1 MEGFTKAMKQLSRA
15 IFLLSVWTIITIITL
30 IGIGSLYFVFPLL
43 LNEPLY
49 YTIVYAIPYAVIL
62 VLMMIGNRMVKD
74 IQKSITFV
82 FVRSFLGFILPIPL
96 IILALTLIVK
106 ILFAVFT
113 AVSFIIFIL
122 IFMPIR
128 TLLKIQK
135 QMSK

>member
-15 IFLLSVWTIITIITL
+15 ILILSIWTIITIITL

-62 VLMMIGNRMVKD
+62 IVMMIGNRMVKD

-82 FVRSFLGFILPIPL
+82 FIRSFLGFILPIPL
-96 IILALTLIVK
+96 IILALTLTVK

-113 AVSFIIFIL
+113 VVSFIIFIL

-135 QMSK
+135 QMSA